1 MVIQSG
7 SGYNI
12 YGGNPKKRYYFC
24 FFEKKKEIITMILV
38 TGAGGHIGNV
48 LVKHLYQK
56 GHRDLR
62 LFVQENE
69 DISYIEKYATEI
81 VRGDIRDPFTVSSA
95 VRGCDDV
102 FHLAGLVKISG
113 VKKKLVYDI
122 NVGGTKNV
130 VQACLEKKVKRLLHV
145 SSVHALKEQTTGA
158 IDETLDSDISN
169 LAGAYAKSK
178 AIATIEVMNAIQ
190 KGLNAVIVFPSG
202 VIGPY
207 DFRSSYTGNAIK
219 GYIDAKK
226 TQYYFDGRYD
236 FVDVRDLADGIY
248 RAWKYGEKGQG
259 YVISGSIASLEQ
271 IIEAVEQNTGNA
283 IKRRKVPTLLVKAG
297 GCAGAAVLRGH
308 AQKADSF
315 QVLSRCADVQCETY
329 HARKRRSSWDTVRG
343 Q

>member
-1 MVIQSG
+1 
-7 SGYNI
+7 
-12 YGGNPKKRYYFC
+12 
-24 FFEKKKEIITMILV
+24 MILV

-207 DFRSSYTGNAIK
+207 DFRSSYTGSAIK

-283 IKRRKVPTLLVKAG
+283 IKRRKVPTLLVKAV
-297 GCAGAAVLRGH
+297 AVLAPLYYAAMRKKPILSKYSVDVLMSNANISCEK
-308 AQKADSF
+308 AQKQLGYRPRPMTKTMRDI
-315 QVLSRCADVQCETY
+315 VRW
-329 HARKRRSSWDTVRG
+329 HRARTNTQKI
-343 Q
+343 